1 MAEIYVETKELQE
14 EIYDLIE
21 KFAHRV
27 GNMLVRETVKVI
39 DENDVRASA
48 DLRKSITYE
57 VKLFGTFVVITVFSP
72 MNYSYYAHEGRK
84 PGRMP
89 PIEPIQ
95 RWVKQKGIAGRYYV
109 SKSGERRRRGG
120 KVRQYNEDRSAAWA
134 IARSIAKKGT
144 KGVKFFDMA
153 LKQALPKIE
162 KQLRTIIN

>member
-1 MAEIYVETKELQE
+1 MAEFGTAVEQQIQE
-14 EIYDLIE
+14 KVRMSVER
-21 KFAHRV
+21 FAHRI

-57 VKLFGTFVVITVFSP
+57 LKIFGTFIIITVFSP
-72 MNYSYYAHEGRK
+72 LKYSYWAHEGRK

-95 RWVKQKGIAGRYYV
+95 RWVQMKGIAGRY
-109 SKSGERRRRGG
+109 SAKTGRRVGNAVNRW
-120 KVRQYNEDRSAAWA
+120 NEDNAAAWA

-144 KGVKFFDMA
+144 KGVKFFEMA

-162 KQLRTIIN
+162 REIKRV

>member
-1 MAEIYVETKELQE
+1 MMTVEASEKLRVEIYNA
-14 EIYDLIE
+14 IE

-27 GNMLVRETVKVI
+27 GNVLVRETVKAI

-72 MNYSYYAHEGRK
+72 LNYAVYAHEGRK

-95 RWVKQKGIAGRYYV
+95 RWVRMKGIAGRYSV
-109 SKSGERRRRGG
+109 KTKRRMGTATSRW
-120 KVRQYNEDRSAAWA
+120 KEDEQAAWA

-144 KGVKFFDMA
+144 KGVKFFEIA
-153 LKQALPKIE
+153 LRNALPKLERLSVVNRISSE
-162 KQLRTIIN
+162 Y